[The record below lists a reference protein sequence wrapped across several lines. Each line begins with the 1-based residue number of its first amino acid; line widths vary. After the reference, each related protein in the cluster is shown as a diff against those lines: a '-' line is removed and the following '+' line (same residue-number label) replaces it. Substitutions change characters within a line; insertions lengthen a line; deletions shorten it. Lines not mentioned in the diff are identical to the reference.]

1 MALTEKKR
9 RFVDALRSG
18 LKGAKAAV
26 KAGYSESGAA
36 QAASRLMKDRDVQ
49 EALERHEIVNKAKAE
64 AEQAGK
70 PLDLPDLA
78 KMFTDPMDFLRS
90 MMNDIESDTKLRV
103 EAAKTLMP
111 YVHPKKGEVGKK
123 DAAAEKAK
131 EAAGS
136 GRFKPYAPSAVTK
149 H

>member
-26 KAGYSESGAA
+26 KAGYSEAGAS
-36 QAASRLMKDRDVQ
+36 QAASRLMKDADVLA
-49 EALERHEIVNKAKAE
+49 ALERHDLVNKAKAK
-64 AEQAGK
+64 AEQTGT
-70 PLDLPDLA
+70 PLNLPDLA

-90 MMNDIESDTKLRV
+90 MMNDVESDTKLRV

-136 GRFKPYAPSAVTK
+136 GRFKPYAPTGATK